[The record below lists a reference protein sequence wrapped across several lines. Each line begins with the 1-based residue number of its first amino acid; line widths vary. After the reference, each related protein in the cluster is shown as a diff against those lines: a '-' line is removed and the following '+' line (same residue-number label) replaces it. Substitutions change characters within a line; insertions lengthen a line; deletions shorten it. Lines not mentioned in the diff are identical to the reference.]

1 LLSIGS
7 PALQQAKVFALA
19 IELEKRK
26 DCMTGADLPWFKEYS
41 ILGIP
46 ETFKPY
52 PDQPAYDILY
62 KSARMYKNQGLIQM
76 DYMMTYPDVK
86 DHVDRLATALFSM
99 GLKKGDRVATL
110 LPTSIQFI
118 IADYA
123 ISRAGLVHIPGS
135 SLEPAEHLQHKFKE
149 GSPHALICLD
159 EYLDVVEN
167 IIQNIALKNIIVSKL
182 ADYSLNK
189 PQSYERLGIQD
200 AVWWAE
206 LISKTSPDPPDIT
219 FDVEKDLELIL
230 FTGGTTGL
238 PKGCMLTHRNVYANA
253 IQNANSFGC
262 AHLLVKGVLTV
273 LMGLPLF
280 HSYGHSTM
288 HCMTL
293 EGFNQILIPDA
304 RDTAGMVSMIKE
316 YHPFI
321 QIGVPTQ
328 FLKLSQQEL
337 KDVNIL
343 GISGSA
349 PLSRSVQEEFE
360 KKSGGGG
367 IMEGYGLSEMS
378 PVTHL
383 NPSFMLR
390 IFGGRTAVKIN
401 NKFIQLPGVAA
412 VIRALLSAVG
422 SKNVGYLLSK
432 SMGFLSRSSAGKP
445 SKTKLEK
452 RGTIGIPMPDTEIK
466 IVDVDT
472 GAVLS
477 WDEILSGRTGEM
489 CLRGS
494 QRMSGYW
501 PQKGSGLDDEGYV
514 RTGDVVRVDKDG
526 YFYIVDRTKDMI
538 IVSGFKVYSREI
550 DDILHD
556 YPGVARVATIGI
568 PDPERQGS
576 ERVCV
581 FIEPKKGF
589 EQSITEEIII
599 NYLKLKVAKYA
610 VPKIV
615 RIVDTIPLTE
625 MQKVNK
631 NLLRKQISEEE
642 IKSSTCKSSS

>member
-1 LLSIGS
+1 MMRTD
-7 PALQQAKVFALA
+7 F
-19 IELEKRK
+19 
-26 DCMTGADLPWFKEYS
+26 PWLKEYRVF
-41 ILGIP
+41 GIP

-52 PDQPAYDILY
+52 PNQPAYDILY
-62 KSARMYKNQGLIQM
+62 NTAEKYKNQGLIQM
-76 DYMMTYPDVK
+76 DYMMTYPQVK
-86 DHVDRLATALFSM
+86 DHVDRLATALHNM

-110 LPTSIQFI
+110 LPTSIQFV

-123 ISRAGLVHIPGS
+123 ISRAGLVHIPSS

-159 EYLDVVEN
+159 EYLDVVKDILEK
-167 IIQNIALKNIIVSKL
+167 IPIKNIIVSKL
-182 ADYSLNK
+182 ADYSLHK
-189 PQSYERLGIQD
+189 PSGYEPLPIKD
-200 AVWWAE
+200 AVWMAE
-206 LISKTSPDPPDIT
+206 LIAATPPHPPDVA

-253 IQNANSFGC
+253 IQNANSFGA
-262 AHLLVKGVLTV
+262 AHLLVRGVLTV
-273 LMGLPLF
+273 LMGLPFF

-288 HCMTL
+288 HCMTM

-304 RDTAGMVSMIKE
+304 RDTAGMVRMIRE

-328 FLKLSQQEL
+328 FLKLTREKL
-337 KDVNIL
+337 KDINIL

-349 PLSRSVQEEFE
+349 PLSRTVQEEFE
-360 KKSGGGG
+360 KMGGGGG

-383 NPSFMLR
+383 NPSFILR
-390 IFGGRTAVKIN
+390 ILRGKTVVTLN
-401 NKFIQLPGVAA
+401 NKFILLPGVAS
-412 VIRALLSAVG
+412 VIRALFSAIG
-422 SKNVGYLLSK
+422 SKKIGCLLSK
-432 SMGFLSRSSAGKP
+432 SMGMLSRSSAK
-445 SKTKLEK
+445 KKARAKVEK
-452 RGTIGIPMPDTEIK
+452 RGTIGIPMPDTDIK
-466 IVDVDT
+466 IVDVDM

-477 WDEILSGRTGEM
+477 WDEIVGGRTGEM
-489 CLRGS
+489 CLRGP
-494 QRMSGYW
+494 QRMLGYW
-501 PQKGSGLDDEGYV
+501 PRAGSGLDDEGYI
-514 RTGDVVRVDKDG
+514 RTGDVVRIDENG

-550 DDILHD
+550 DELLLA
-556 YPGVARVATIGI
+556 YPGVERAATIGI
-568 PDPERQGS
+568 PDPERKGS

-581 FIEPKKGF
+581 FIQPQKGY
-589 EQSITEEIII
+589 EQTITEEKIID
-599 NYLKLKVAKYA
+599 YLKSTVAKYA

-615 RIVDTIPLTE
+615 RIVDVIPLTG

-631 NLLRKQISEEE
+631 NLLRQMIDEE
-642 IKSSTCKSSS
+642 IYSSASSRP